1 MAEADG
7 PARDDNRKTPASS
20 SGGGA
25 PESHDA
31 DATVD
36 TPGSPVTPEGI
47 SSPDDR
53 AVPENRSIGPYRLV
67 QKLGEGGMGQVWLA
81 EQTAPLR
88 RLVALKLI
96 RAGVSDQVLL
106 ERFESERQ
114 ALARMNHPAIAK
126 VFDAGTTPEGQ
137 PYFVMEYVPGVPIT
151 LYCDQKRLSIRER
164 IELFSKVCEGVQHAH
179 QKAVIHRDLKPAN
192 ILVVELDGKA
202 VPRIIDFGI
211 AKAISER
218 DSLGAMVTRAGN
230 FVGTPAYMSPE
241 QADPDVA
248 DVDTRSDVYSLAVI
262 LYELLTGALPFD
274 PTQWRNEVVYETL
287 RRLREQ
293 DPPLP
298 SIQFR
303 NSVTTE
309 REIAANTARL
319 RSTEPHEL
327 VSLLRGDLD
336 WITMKALEKDRAR
349 RYGTPSELAADLE
362 RYLQNQPVVAR
373 PASTAYRVRK
383 YVRRHGVAV
392 TVAAGLFAL
401 LVTFAVLQTLQLR
414 RTTRERDRANRI
426 ADFMTRMFKVSDPSE
441 ARGNSVTAREILDK
455 ASGDIQSGLTKDP
468 ELQARLMYTMGN
480 VYLSLGLDSRGQSL
494 LERALD
500 IQQGSLGPKHPE
512 TLQTATSLANSLR
525 YLGRYPEAE
534 KMERQTI
541 DAQRQVLGPQH
552 PDTLNSIGDLAA
564 TLFSEGRYAE
574 AEKLQ
579 REALDTRLRLRG
591 SQDPDTVQAMRD
603 LSATLRKQ
611 GHYADAE
618 KLQRDALDIQRRVLG
633 PDHPD
638 TLRTMT
644 SLANTLLQ
652 QAHFPE
658 AEKLYR
664 EVFEAQRRVHGP
676 EHPDTLTSMGN
687 LATLLSE
694 EGHYADAAKLQ
705 RETLDID
712 TRVLGPEHPQTLRAM
727 ENLSFTLGNDNQL
740 AEAEKLQ
747 QQVIVVGSRVLGPE
761 HSDVLKGM
769 NGLAGNYQRERRYA
783 EAEKLE
789 RQTLE
794 TERRV
799 LGPDRPETLESM
811 NNLGETLQSEGH
823 YAEAEKLQR
832 ETLVVVSQVF
842 GPTHPNT
849 LSVMTDLAETLQKEG
864 RYAEAEKLQREI
876 LDHVRTI
883 FGIDSPQTLEALQEL
898 AICLS
903 VQKRYNEAKTLFNE
917 AVQVATRI
925 KSQDGIVGA
934 WYTSACGAAV
944 SGHPEDAFH
953 DLRRA
958 IDAGYTDA
966 GHLAGEDR
974 LKTLRGTEQFKTLL
988 AETRK
993 RAAVTAEKTN

>member
-7 PARDDNRKTPASS
+7 PARDENPGTPASS
-20 SGGGA
+20 TAGGA
-25 PESHDA
+25 PAAHDA
-31 DATVD
+31 DATID
-36 TPGSPVTPEGI
+36 TPGSPRTPAGI

-53 AVPENRSIGPYRLV
+53 ATPETRSMGPYRLV

-96 RAGVSDQVLL
+96 RAGVSDNVLL

-126 VFDAGTTPEGQ
+126 VFDAGTTPDGQ
-137 PYFVMEYVPGVPIT
+137 PYFVMEYVPGIPIT
-151 LYCDQKRLSIRER
+151 LYCDQKRLSIRDR

-179 QKAVIHRDLKPAN
+179 QKAVIHRDLKPAY

-211 AKAISER
+211 AKAISGR
-218 DSLGAMVTRAGN
+218 DSLATMVTRAGN
-230 FVGTPAYMSPE
+230 FLGTPAYMSPE
-241 QADPDVA
+241 QADPDIP

-262 LYELLTGALPFD
+262 LYELLAGALPFD

-298 SIQFR
+298 SMQFGKR
-303 NSVTTE
+303 VTTE
-309 REIAANTARL
+309 REVAVNTARL

-327 VSLLRGDLD
+327 VRLLRGDLD
-336 WITMKALEKDRAR
+336 GITMKALEKDRAR

-362 RYLQNQPVVAR
+362 RYLQNKPIVAR
-373 PASTAYRVRK
+373 PASSAYRVRK
-383 YVRRHGVAV
+383 YVRRHRIAV

-401 LVTFAVLQTLQLR
+401 LITFAVLQTLQLR

-455 ASGDIQSGLTKDP
+455 ASNDIQMGLAKDP

-480 VYLSLGLDSRGQSL
+480 VYLGLGLDSRAQSL

-500 IQQGSLGPKHPE
+500 IQRRSLGSKHPE
-512 TLQTATSLANSLR
+512 TLQTATSLATAWR
-525 YLGRYPEAE
+525 YSGRYPESE

-541 DAQRQVLGPQH
+541 ELQRQVLGPQH

-564 TLFSEGRYAE
+564 TLFSEARYAE

-579 REALDTRLRLRG
+579 RDTLDTRLRLLG
-591 SQDPDTVQAMRD
+591 PQNPDTLQSMRD

-638 TLRTMT
+638 TLRTIN

-664 EVFEAQRRVHGP
+664 ELLDAQRRVHGP
-676 EHPDTLTSMGN
+676 EHPDTLTALGN
-687 LATLLSE
+687 LANLLSE
-694 EGHYADAAKLQ
+694 EGHYAEATKLQ

-727 ENLSFTLGNDNQL
+727 ENLSFTLGDDNHL
-740 AEAEKLQ
+740 ADAEKLQ
-747 QQVIVVGSRVLGPE
+747 QQVIAVGSRVLGPE
-761 HSDVLKGM
+761 HSDVLKSM
-769 NGLAGNYQRERRYA
+769 NGLAGNYQREGRFA

-789 RQTLE
+789 REALE

-799 LGPDRPETLESM
+799 LGADKPETLESM

-823 YAEAEKLQR
+823 YVEAEKLQR
-832 ETLVVVSQVF
+832 ETLVVVSRVF

-849 LSVMTDLAETLQKEG
+849 LSVMSDLAETLKKEG
-864 RYAEAEKLQREI
+864 HYAEAEKLQRGI
-876 LDHVRTI
+876 LDQLRST
-883 FGIDSPQTLEALQEL
+883 FGRDSPQALDALEAL

-903 VQKRYNEAKTLFNE
+903 VQKRYDQAKPLFAE
-917 AVQVATRI
+917 AVQVATHI
-925 KSQDGIVGA
+925 KIQHALSGA
-934 WYTSACGAAV
+934 WYSSACGAAV
-944 SGHPEDAFH
+944 SGHPDDALE

-958 IDAGYTDA
+958 IEAGYTDT
-966 GHLAGEDR
+966 GHMASEEQ
-974 LKTLRGTEQFKTLL
+974 LKSLRGTERFKALL
-988 AETRK
+988 AETRR
-993 RAAVTAEKTN
+993 RAITAQETN

>member
-1 MAEADG
+1 MDEADR
-7 PARDDNRKTPASS
+7 PTRDDNPKTPSS
-20 SGGGA
+20 SSEGSA
-25 PESHDA
+25 SAEHDA
-31 DATVD
+31 DATID
-36 TPGSPVTPEGI
+36 APGSPVTPAGI

-53 AVPENRSIGPYRLV
+53 AAPETTSIGPYRLV

-96 RAGVSDQVLL
+96 RAGVSDSVLL

-126 VFDAGTTPEGQ
+126 VFDAGTTPDGQ
-137 PYFVMEYVPGVPIT
+137 PYFVMEYVPGIPIT

-164 IELFSKVCEGVQHAH
+164 VELFTEVCEGVQHAH

-211 AKAISER
+211 AKAISGR
-218 DSLGAMVTRAGN
+218 DSLATMVTRAGN

-241 QADPDVA
+241 QADPDIS

-303 NSVTTE
+303 KRVTSE

-362 RYLQNQPVVAR
+362 RYLQNRPVAAR
-373 PASTAYRVRK
+373 PASAAYRVRK
-383 YVRRHGVAV
+383 YVRRHRIAV
-392 TVAAGLFAL
+392 TMATGLCAL

-441 ARGNSVTAREILDK
+441 ARGNSITAREILDK
-455 ASGDIQSGLTKDP
+455 ASSDIQTGLAKDP
-468 ELQARLMYTMGN
+468 EQQARLMYTMGN
-480 VYLSLGLDSRGQSL
+480 VYLSLGLDSRAQSL
-494 LERALD
+494 FERALD
-500 IQQGSLGPKHPE
+500 IQQRFLGPKNLE
-512 TLQTATSLANSLR
+512 TLETASSLANALR
-525 YLGRYPEAE
+525 FLGRYAECE

-541 DAQRQVLGPQH
+541 ELQRQALGPQH

-564 TLFSEGRYAE
+564 TLFSEDRYPE

-579 REALDTRLRLRG
+579 RETLDTRLRLLG
-591 SQDPDTVQAMRD
+591 PQNPDTLQSMRD

-618 KLQRDALDIQRRVLG
+618 KLQRGALDIQRRVLG

-638 TLRTMT
+638 TLRTMN

-664 EVFEAQRRVHGP
+664 EVFDAQRRVHGP
-676 EHPDTLTSMGN
+676 EHPDTLTAMGN
-687 LATLLSE
+687 LANLLSE
-694 EGHYADAAKLQ
+694 EGHYAEAIKLQ

-712 TRVLGPEHPQTLRAM
+712 TRVLGPEHPQTLRAA
-727 ENLSFTLGNDNQL
+727 ENLSFTLGNDNHF
-740 AEAEKLQ
+740 ADAEKLQ
-747 QQVIVVGSRVLGPE
+747 QQVIAIGSRVLGPE
-761 HSDVLKGM
+761 HSDVLKCM
-769 NGLAGNYQRERRYA
+769 NGLAGNYQREGRYA
-783 EAEKLE
+783 EAEKME
-789 RQTLE
+789 REALE

-799 LGPDRPETLESM
+799 LGPDKPETLESM

-823 YAEAEKLQR
+823 YAEAEKMQR
-832 ETLVVVSQVF
+832 ETLIVVSRVF

-864 RYAEAEKLQREI
+864 HYSEAEKLQREI
-876 LDHVRTI
+876 LDQVRAT
-883 FGIDSPQTLEALQEL
+883 FGTDSPQTLDALQAL

-903 VQKRYNEAKTLFNE
+903 VQKRYDQAKPLFTEAL
-917 AVQVATRI
+917 QVATRI
-925 KSQDGIVGA
+925 KIQDGLSGA
-934 WYTSACGAAV
+934 WYSSACGAAV
-944 SGHPEDAFH
+944 SGHPDDAFQ

-958 IDAGYTDA
+958 IDAGYADA
-966 GHLAGEDR
+966 NHMAIEDQ
-974 LKTLRGTEQFKTLL
+974 LKSLRGTEQFKTLL

-993 RAAVTAEKTN
+993 RATTTAQKTN